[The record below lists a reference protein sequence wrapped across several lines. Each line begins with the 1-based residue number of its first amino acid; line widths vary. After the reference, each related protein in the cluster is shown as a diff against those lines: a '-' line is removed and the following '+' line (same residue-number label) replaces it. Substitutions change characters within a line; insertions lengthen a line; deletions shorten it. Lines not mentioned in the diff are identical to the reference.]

1 MTNKEKLKKFKRLK
15 KEILEIA
22 EGNCDIRW
30 FIRLKDSLFLVEEDL
45 KAGLV

>member
-22 EGNCDIRW
+22 
-30 FIRLKDSLFLVEEDL
+30 KDSHVRRLLDPILMWIEEDL